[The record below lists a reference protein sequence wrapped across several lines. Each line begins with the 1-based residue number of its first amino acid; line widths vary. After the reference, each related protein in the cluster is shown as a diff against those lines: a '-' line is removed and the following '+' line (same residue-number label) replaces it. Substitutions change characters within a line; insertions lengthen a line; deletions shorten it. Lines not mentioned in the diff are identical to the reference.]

1 MRIAASTALLVG
13 AASAASFQQD
23 AQHVL
28 DGAYDTVKPVAE
40 SFASNKPLKSFE
52 EALKGMTSEA
62 KALWDEIKLLVPE
75 KAFDTGS
82 WFSTPKPHKRRPDHT
97 WDHVV
102 KGAEVQSLWVQD
114 SKGEKH
120 RQVDGR
126 LESYNLRAKKV
137 DPSKL
142 GIDKVKQY
150 SGYLD
155 DEEND
160 KHLFYCKSVS
170 HLCWSS
176 GRHLTVCPGF
186 FESRNDPENDP
197 VVLWLNGGPGCSSL
211 TGLFLE
217 LGPSSIDKKLNTVYN
232 DYSWNQNASVIF
244 LDQPVNVGYSY
255 SGSAVSNTVAA
266 GKDVYALLT
275 LFFHQ
280 FPQYAKQDFHIAGES
295 YAGHYIPVFTSEILS
310 HKNRNIN
317 LKSVLIGNGL
327 TDPYTQYEY
336 YRPMACG
343 EGGYPAVLDESECRS
358 MDNALPRCQS
368 MINNCYESGSVWS
381 CVPASIYCNNAFMGP
396 YQRTGQ
402 NVYDIRGKCE
412 DSSNLCYSALGWISE
427 YLNKQSVMDALGAEV
442 SSYDSCNF
450 DINRNFL
457 FQGDWMQ
464 PFHRLV
470 PKILEQIPVL
480 IYAGD
485 ADFICNWLGNQAWTE
500 GLEWPG
506 KKDFNRADVE
516 DLKLGGADAAASKS
530 KGYGKVKASGN
541 FTFMQIYGAGH
552 MVPMDQPENSL
563 DFFNRWL
570 GGEWFAH

>member
-1 MRIAASTALLVG
+1 MRIAASTVLLG
-13 AASAASFQQD
+13 AASAASFQQQ

-28 DGAYDTVKPVAE
+28 SGGFETAQEAMKPFSDALTDASGRPIESLEGAF
-40 SFASNKPLKSFE
+40 S
-52 EALKGMTSEA
+52 GMTAEA
-62 KALWDEIKLLVPE
+62 KALWEEIKLLVPDS
-75 KAFDTGS
+75 AFKNPS
-82 WFSTPKPHKRRPDHT
+82 WFSKPKPHRRRDD
-97 WDHVV
+97 WNHVV
-102 KGAEVQSLWVQD
+102 KGADIQKLWVED
-114 SKGEKH
+114 ANGESH
-120 RQVDGR
+120 RQVGGR
-126 LESYNLRAKKV
+126 IEDYNLRVKAV

-142 GIDKVKQY
+142 GVDSVKQY

-155 DEEND
+155 DEAND
-160 KHLFYCKSVS
+160 KHLFY
-170 HLCWSS
+170 W
-176 GRHLTVCPGF
+176 F
-186 FESRNDPENDP
+186 FESRNDPKNDP

-217 LGPSSIDKKLNTVYN
+217 LGPSSIDKKLKVVNN
-232 DYSWNQNASVIF
+232 EFSWNNNASVIF

-255 SGSAVSNTVAA
+255 SGSSVSNTIAA

-280 FPQYAKQDFHIAGES
+280 FPEYAKQDFHIAGES
-295 YAGHYIPVFTSEILS
+295 YAGHYIPVFASEILS

-317 LKSVLIGNGL
+317 LKSILIGNGL
-327 TDPYTQYEY
+327 TDGLTQYEY

-343 EGGYPAVLDESECRS
+343 EGGYPAVLTETECRS

-368 MINNCYESGSVWS
+368 LIQNCYDSGSVWS
-381 CVPASIYCNNAFMGP
+381 CVPASIYCNNALIGP

-412 DSSNLCYSALGWISE
+412 DSSNLCYSGLGYISD
-427 YLNKQSVMDALGAEV
+427 YLNQQSVMDALGVEV
-442 SSYDSCNF
+442 SSYESCNF

-470 PKILEQIPVL
+470 PNILKEIPVL

-485 ADFICNWLGNQAWTE
+485 ADYICNWLGNRAWTE
-500 GLEWPG
+500 KLEWPG
-506 KKDFNRADVE
+506 KKDFNQAKVQ
-516 DLKLGGADAAASKS
+516 DLKLAGADNE
-530 KGYGKVKASGN
+530 YGKVKASGN
-541 FTFMQIYGAGH
+541 FSFMQIYQAGH

-563 DFFNRWL
+563 DFLNRWL
-570 GGEWFAH
+570 SGEWFAKE

>member
-1 MRIAASTALLVG
+1 MRIAASTVLFG
-13 AASAASFQQD
+13 AASAASFQQQ

-28 DGAYDTVKPVAE
+28 SGGFGRVQDAVKPVSDAFADAAARPAHE
-40 SFASNKPLKSFE
+40 SFEKAFHDLG
-52 EALKGMTSEA
+52 ADA

-75 KAFDTGS
+75 SAYKQGS
-82 WFSTPKPHKRRPDHT
+82 WLSKPKPHRRRDD

-102 KGAEVQSLWVQD
+102 KGADVQNLWVQD
-114 SKGEKH
+114 ASGESH
-120 RQVDGR
+120 RKVGGR
-126 LESYNLRAKKV
+126 LEDFNLRIKAV

-142 GIDKVKQY
+142 GVDSVKQY

-155 DEEND
+155 DNAND
-160 KHLFYCKSVS
+160 KHLFY
-170 HLCWSS
+170 W
-176 GRHLTVCPGF
+176 F
-186 FESRNDPENDP
+186 FESRNDPKNDP

-217 LGPSSIDKKLNTVYN
+217 LGPSSIDKKLRVVNN
-232 DYSWNQNASVIF
+232 EFSWNSNASVIF

-255 SGSAVSNTVAA
+255 SGSSVSNTVAA

-280 FPQYAKQDFHIAGES
+280 FPEYATQDFHIAGES
-295 YAGHYIPVFTSEILS
+295 YAGHYIPVFASEILS
-310 HKNRNIN
+310 HKDRNIN
-317 LKSVLIGNGL
+317 LKSILIGNGL
-327 TDPYTQYEY
+327 TDGLTQYQY

-343 EGGYPAVLDESECRS
+343 DGGYPAVLDESQCLQ

-368 MINNCYESGSVWS
+368 LIRSCYDSGSVWA
-381 CVPASIYCNNAFMGP
+381 CVPASIYCNNAMIAP
-396 YQRTGQ
+396 YQQTGR

-412 DSSNLCYSALGWISE
+412 DSNNLCYPALGWVSE
-427 YLNKQSVMDALGAEV
+427 YLNQKSVMDALGVEV
-442 SSYDSCNF
+442 SSYDSCNT

-457 FQGDWMQ
+457 FHGDWMQ

-470 PKILEQIPVL
+470 PKILEEIPVL

-485 ADFICNWLGNQAWTE
+485 ADYICNWLGNQAWTE
-500 GLEWPG
+500 ALEWPG
-506 KKDFNRADVE
+506 KKAFNKAKIQ
-516 DLKLGGADAAASKS
+516 DLNLAGAAKE
-530 KGYGKVKASGN
+530 YGKVKTSGN
-541 FTFMQIYGAGH
+541 FTFMRIYQAGH

-563 DFFNRWL
+563 DFLNRWL

>member
-1 MRIAASTALLVG
+1 MRIAASTVLFG
-13 AASAASFQQD
+13 AASAASFQQQ

-28 DGAYDTVKPVAE
+28 SGGFGKAQDAMKPISE
-40 SFASNKPLKSFE
+40 SFADSAARPIGSFE
-52 EALKGMTSEA
+52 EAFNGMTAEA
-62 KALWDEIKLLVPE
+62 KALWDEIKLLVPDS
-75 KAFDTGS
+75 AFDFPT
-82 WFSTPKPHKRRPDHT
+82 WFSKPKPHRRRTD

-102 KGAEVQSLWVQD
+102 QGADVQKLWVQD
-114 SKGEKH
+114 ADGESH
-120 RQVDGR
+120 RQVGGR
-126 LESYNLRAKKV
+126 LEDFNLRVKAV

-142 GIDKVKQY
+142 KVDSVKQY

-155 DEEND
+155 DEAND
-160 KHLFYCKSVS
+160 KHLFY
-170 HLCWSS
+170 W
-176 GRHLTVCPGF
+176 F
-186 FESRNDPENDP
+186 FESRNDPKNDP
-197 VVLWLNGGPGCSSL
+197 VILWLNGGPGCSSL

-217 LGPSSIDKKLNTVYN
+217 LGPSSIDKKLKVVNN
-232 DYSWNQNASVIF
+232 EFSWNNNASVIF

-255 SGSAVSNTVAA
+255 SGSSVSNTIAA

-280 FPQYAKQDFHIAGES
+280 FPEYAKQDFHIAGES
-295 YAGHYIPVFTSEILS
+295 YAGHYIPVFASEILA

-327 TDPYTQYEY
+327 TDGLTQYEH

-343 EGGYPAVLDESECRS
+343 EGGYPAVLSESECQS

-368 MINNCYESGSVWS
+368 LINNCYESGSVWS
-381 CVPASIYCNNAFMGP
+381 CVPASIYCNNAMIGP

-412 DSSNLCYSALGWISE
+412 DGNNLCYSALGWISD
-427 YLNKQSVMDALGAEV
+427 YLNQKSVMDALGVEV
-442 SSYDSCNF
+442 SGYDSCNM

-470 PKILEQIPVL
+470 PNILKEIPVL

-485 ADFICNWLGNQAWTE
+485 ADYICNWLGNQAWTE
-500 GLEWPG
+500 ALEWPG
-506 KKDFNRADVE
+506 KKDFNQAKIK
-516 DLKLGGADAAASKS
+516 DLKLAGADKE
-530 KGYGKVKASGN
+530 YGKVKASGN
-541 FTFMQIYGAGH
+541 FTFMQVYQAGH

-563 DFFNRWL
+563 DFLNRWVA
-570 GGEWFAH
+570 GEWFSK

>member
-13 AASAASFQQD
+13 AASAASFQHD
-23 AQHVL
+23 SQHVL
-28 DGAYDTVKPVAE
+28 GGAYDAVKPVAE
-40 SFASNKPLKSFE
+40 SFTSSKPLKSFE

-62 KALWDEIKLLVPE
+62 KALWEEIKLLVPE
-75 KAFDTGS
+75 SAFDTGS

-102 KGAEVQSLWVQD
+102 KGAEVEKLWVQD
-114 SKGEKH
+114 SKGESH
-120 RQVDGR
+120 REVGGH
-126 LESYNLRAKKV
+126 LENYNLRAKSV

-155 DEEND
+155 DEAND
-160 KHLFYCKSVS
+160 KHLFY
-170 HLCWSS
+170 W
-176 GRHLTVCPGF
+176 F
-186 FESRNDPENDP
+186 FESRNDPKNDP

-232 DYSWNQNASVIF
+232 PHSWNQNASVIF

-327 TDPYTQYEY
+327 TDPYNQYEY

-368 MINNCYESGSVWS
+368 LINNCYESGSVWN

-500 GLEWPG
+500 ALEWPG

-516 DLKLGGADAAASKS
+516 DLKLASADSAKS